1 MIEWLTNPQTWIA
14 LLTLTS
20 LEIVLGVDNV
30 IFVSILA
37 GQAAARR
44 SGPRARRAGPVPRDV
59 HAHRA
64 AVLV

>member
-1 MIEWLTNPQTWIA
+1 MLDWFLNPQTWIA

-37 GQAAARR
+37 SRLPIDQR
-44 SGPRARRAGPVPRDV
+44 SRARRVGLFLAMFMRIG
-59 HAHRA
+59 
-64 AVLV
+64 LLF